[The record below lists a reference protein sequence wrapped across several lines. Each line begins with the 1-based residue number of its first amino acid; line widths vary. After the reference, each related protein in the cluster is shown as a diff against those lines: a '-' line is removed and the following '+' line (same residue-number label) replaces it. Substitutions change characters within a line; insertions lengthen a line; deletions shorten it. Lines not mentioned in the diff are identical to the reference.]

1 MTNSNLKKK
10 KFITPEKAAVIL
22 PTIISSFLAFIVLS
36 SFSIPKYVSS
46 NRINDELKEFKRKV
60 NELPDLNLQSKMIS
74 KNLEKLNNQKSGII
88 SLVSGTTNL
97 DTFIKRLGLIGER
110 NNISFQSLTPIS
122 SLKFVG
128 SENSELQNE
137 LNINPDPLL
146 VEGVKKYSIDVK
158 FNARY
163 ADLLSF
169 FRELEFQE
177 NIILFRDMNV
187 ELKKDNNDTS
197 KVKSDSLFVSLK
209 MIIYGKI

>member
-46 NRINDELKEFKRKV
+46 NRRNDELKEFKRKV

-177 NIILFRDMNV
+177 NIILFRDINV

-197 KVKSDSLFVSLK
+197 EVKSDSLFVSLK

>member
-1 MTNSNLKKK
+1 MTNSDLKRKNI
-10 KFITPEKAAVIL
+10 ITPEKAAVIL
-22 PTIISSFLAFIVLS
+22 PTVISSFAAFIVLS
-36 SFSIPKYVSS
+36 SFAIPKYVSS
-46 NRINDELKEFKRKV
+46 NKINNEFKEFQRKV
-60 NELPDLNLQSKMIS
+60 NELPDLNLQAILIS
-74 KNLEKLNNQKSGII
+74 RNLEKLNNEKSRII
-88 SLVSGTTNL
+88 NLVSGRTNL

-128 SENSELQNE
+128 SQNSELQNE

-158 FNARY
+158 FNAQY

-177 NIILFRDMNV
+177 NIILFRDV
-187 ELKKDNNDTS
+187 SIELQKDNNETS
-197 KVKSDSLFVSLK
+197 EVKSDSLLVSLK
-209 MIIYGKI
+209 MHIYGKI

>member
-177 NIILFRDMNV
+177 NIILFRDINV

-197 KVKSDSLFVSLK
+197 EVKSDSLFVSLK